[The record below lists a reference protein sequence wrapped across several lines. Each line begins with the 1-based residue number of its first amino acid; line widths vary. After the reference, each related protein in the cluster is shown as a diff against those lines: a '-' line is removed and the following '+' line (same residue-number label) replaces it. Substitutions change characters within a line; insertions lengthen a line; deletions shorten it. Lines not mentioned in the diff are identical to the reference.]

1 MLLVASVIVQ
11 ILVRKMKTKISIFKK
26 SAGLLIVLTLIV
38 FQSFSQASLKAGNR
52 DYAKLS
58 WIEALKHYE
67 DFVEGAKS
75 DHEDLPEGLSKLAFC
90 YKKLQDFTNAERV
103 YRKLFKDHESIL
115 DSKEYLSFAQV
126 LASNSKYRESQ
137 KYYSAYGERQ
147 TSDLRAKN
155 FTVAYMDR
163 TNFYRDSSLYQ
174 IKYLDALNS
183 RQADFSPMYYGKGLV
198 FVSARDENSLI
209 KRVFMNNQT
218 PFLDLFE
225 YPDTTSLS
233 VKWGSKPTAKISGAK
248 SGELAALD
256 DMEVFSKK
264 INSKYHEGPVTFF
277 NDQKQVIFTRNNY
290 LGTAKKS
297 DQGINKLKLYS
308 SKYDGDKWNHI
319 DELPFNSDE
328 YSCGHP
334 SLNRDNSKMYFVSD
348 MPGGFGGTD
357 LYVVD
362 YNGGSWGVPVN
373 MGIDINTEGDEMFPF
388 IDALDNIYFA
398 SNGHAG
404 LGGLDIFYVEVEN
417 DKPLSIPENLG
428 SPVNSEKDD
437 FGIITDAGRN
447 SGFFSSNREKGY
459 SDDNI
464 YAFSRQCRQL
474 KILVFDAITEEPLPR
489 TEVRLIKKGVNQD
502 LLITDGSG
510 KVGICMATGLE
521 YEFKAFKEGYEVNS
535 VSYGSM
541 ATHSASGSEIKI
553 YLQPSKLPLVK
564 GTIRSE
570 LTNESIPGAT
580 VVLTNQNDDSSE
592 TVITGKDGKYEFQ
605 PTKKGKYVVSAVKEN
620 YATNTEQIGKVKPK
634 RRENRTYEQN
644 LGMIGEGDIFRIE
657 NIYYNYGKY
666 DIRRD
671 ARKELET
678 TVLPVLKK
686 YPSLVIELRS
696 HTDSRS
702 ETDFNQTL
710 SENRAQAVVEF
721 LVKRGIGAERMVA
734 KGYGESRLVNGCRDG
749 VKCGQRQHQLN
760 RRTEFKVLNVRESSL
775 SKN

>member
-1 MLLVASVIVQ
+1 
-11 ILVRKMKTKISIFKK
+11 MKTKLSIIKK
-26 SAGLLIVLTLIV
+26 CAGLLTLLTLIV

-52 DYAKLS
+52 DFEKLS
-58 WIEALKHYE
+58 WVEALKHYE
-67 DFVEGAKS
+67 DFAEGAKAG
-75 DHEDLPEGLSKLAFC
+75 HEDLPEGLSKLAFC

-103 YRKLFKDHESIL
+103 YRKLFKNHESVL
-115 DSKEYLSFAQV
+115 DSKEYRHFAQV

-163 TNFYRDSSLYQ
+163 TNFYRDSSLYK
-174 IKYLDALNS
+174 IKYLEALNS

-198 FVSARDENSLI
+198 FVSARDEDSFI

-233 VKWGSKPTAKISGAK
+233 VNWGGKSTAKVSGAK
-248 SGELAALD
+248 RGELAALD
-256 DMEVFSKK
+256 DLEVFSKK

-277 NDQKQVIFTRNNY
+277 SDQKQVIFTRNNY
-290 LGTAKKS
+290 LGSADKS
-297 DQGINKLKLYS
+297 EEGINKLKLYS
-308 SKYDGDKWNHI
+308 AKYDGEKWNHI

-334 SLNRDNSKMYFVSD
+334 TLNRDNSKMYFVSD

-357 LYVVD
+357 LYVVA
-362 YNGGSWGVPVN
+362 YNGGSWGVPIN
-373 MGIDINTEGDEMFPF
+373 MGKDINTEGNEMFPF
-388 IDALDNIYFA
+388 MDELDNMYFA

-404 LGGLDIFYVEVEN
+404 LGGLDIFFVELEN
-417 DKPLSIPENLG
+417 DAPLAIPENLG
-428 SPVNSEKDD
+428 SPVNSDKDD
-437 FGIITDAGRN
+437 FGIITDGGRN
-447 SGFFSSNREKGY
+447 SGFFSSNRKKGY

-464 YAFSRQCRQL
+464 YAFSRKCRQL
-474 KILVFDAITEEPLPR
+474 NILVFDAVTEEPLPN
-489 TEVRLIKKGVNQD
+489 TEVRLIKNGVNQD
-502 LLITDGSG
+502 LFSTDGSG
-510 KVGICMATGLE
+510 KVGICMATGLDF
-521 YEFKAFKEGYEVNS
+521 EFKAFKEGYEGSS
-535 VSYGSM
+535 VGYGGM
-541 ATHSASGSEIKI
+541 ATSQGSGAEIKVF
-553 YLQPSKLPLVK
+553 LQPSRLPLVK

-570 LTNESIPGAT
+570 LTNEPIPGAT
-580 VVLTNQNDDSSE
+580 VVLTNENDGSSE
-592 TVITGKDGKYEFQ
+592 TVITGRDGKYEFQ
-605 PTKKGKYVVSAVKEN
+605 PTKKGKYVVSAVKDN
-620 YATNTEQIGKVKPK
+620 YATNTERIGKVKPK
-634 RRENRTYEQN
+634 KKENKTFEQN
-644 LGMIGEGDIFRIE
+644 LGMIAEGDVFRIE

-686 YPSLVIELRS
+686 YPSIVIELRS

-710 SENRAQAVVEF
+710 SENRAKAVVDF
-721 LVKRGIGAERMVA
+721 LVKRGIGAERMIA
-734 KGYGESRLVNGCRDG
+734 KGFGESRLVNGCRDG
-749 VKCGQRQHQLN
+749 VKCGERQHQLN
-760 RRTEFKVLNVRESSL
+760 RRTEFKVLNVSESSL